1 MLSSNS
7 IKAHESS
14 AEGGQTRLPAKI
26 WQAEGGVDR
35 LCIWPGSQRLST
47 PVMWQEIRRLSPSIF
62 PKIRKIQRV
71 NQRNG
76 QCIRFDVWV
85 DSGEGAGL
93 CETLRKLTKREW
105 IVKLSSRWVERPA
118 RRVGPQRTSVD
129 DQDTPKTDGKTT
141 LRMVSLNINGM
152 SNKRQELDAFL
163 VRGKIHVACLQ
174 ETLLPTDGWT
184 IRFKSYNCYN
194 LGVVQGSAG
203 KRGMSIL
210 VAKSIPSF
218 LIYEGK
224 NKQSQW
230 VRIFPAW
237 APKGLVIGNLYHGW
251 TAKRNHAL
259 TRVIS
264 QFKRFSHS
272 WPTVLLGDYNR
283 ERHDFVRHCA
293 AHTVEVRH
301 PSSPPGKTLYR
312 KWKPVSAIDY
322 AVYNAAFENLGYCSQ
337 KVLKHIRLSDHAPYL
352 LTLHFSGEVPAKKA
366 TETVIRINGA
376 VWRRDAPQIALHNF
390 WTPLADLVEDV
401 EGNREDMFTQ
411 FVQTTRKVC
420 ESINRVREV
429 PLSRIE
435 NTVVNTY
442 SLPLAVTS
450 LYKTATEWMKRATAA
465 SSRSEAKQCFRTSQ
479 RIRKKARF
487 LTRGQGKLSWKKF
500 ILNATYG
507 LVDQDSRGWWSLMKS
522 MTMTKVNVCPVTND
536 DGELVVTG
544 ILEQQAWLQHFGRLL
559 NTDSV
564 CEPLDLTKV
573 ECKPP
578 LPGLSDRIVWS
589 EVVSTVKGMPSG
601 KAPGPVGIP
610 IEIFKAC
617 ISVKPDNRGLASE
630 EPPNDMAR
638 ALLGLINSIYLSH
651 TIPHTML
658 EKWMIA
664 IPKKGDLTSRDNYRG
679 IVLMDTVLKIIMR
692 IIATRTIQGIEI
704 AGGLIP
710 EQGGFRP
717 KRETMMQVVALF
729 EVLQRLLYKGRRGFA
744 VFIDITKAYDNVPHA
759 ALFSKLEAMGVSG
772 RSLEF
777 VKEMYKNTRVKVR
790 TRSGLSESISQNVG
804 VHQGGPFSPVAFS
817 IFINDILEEMQTLG
831 TIITDG
837 MMSFLGLLFADDMVL
852 VAETVDQAQLQLD
865 ALGAWGTR
873 WGMTFGVKPDGS
885 KCAVLPIGSY
895 ITEELDAVQLMLHGH
910 RLPIVS
916 RYQYLGIPITSDC
929 STEPARAEALARGT
943 KALAK
948 VRHLLANN
956 TLPTMSRVLI
966 FNNVV
971 VNSAMYGVELWG
983 GTRKACQGFSLLFTK
998 GIRLC
1003 YGFKERQPC
1012 ATFAMGLDI
1021 GVKPVYVRAIT
1032 ARIRLYDK
1040 VKYGSLPCWLKILI
1054 NHPHS
1059 GNTRSWVSLTEKIRR
1074 KLHLWAT
1081 KDEVVISVG
1090 DSPVELTVLTDWLW
1104 SRELDRSTSRTST
1117 PFVRKLHEYYP
1128 HRPWSPL
1135 REWLPLL
1142 SRPQGPYIEK
1152 MFLRIRVNQ
1161 FWTAERL
1168 CSINYLPAEFE
1179 NKCPFCFDPVPETVH
1194 HMLLVCRQWRQ
1205 ARRPFIRD
1213 MRRMMPAVFEHEP
1226 KVARILGEYPA
1237 SPALVGLG
1245 EAYELAEH
1253 RWEREHVLSRG
1264 WIRARIP
1271 LWNFLSVMLP
1281 RRMAMLRPII
1291 DAHRVCCPTT
1301 QSDGVNLGDPR
1312 VEARAGMTGA
1322 AATTNIRGIT

>member
-1 MLSSNS
+1 
-7 IKAHESS
+7 
-14 AEGGQTRLPAKI
+14 
-26 WQAEGGVDR
+26 
-35 LCIWPGSQRLST
+35 
-47 PVMWQEIRRLSPSIF
+47 
-62 PKIRKIQRV
+62 
-71 NQRNG
+71 
-76 QCIRFDVWV
+76 
-85 DSGEGAGL
+85 
-93 CETLRKLTKREW
+93 
-105 IVKLSSRWVERPA
+105 
-118 RRVGPQRTSVD
+118 
-129 DQDTPKTDGKTT
+129 
-141 LRMVSLNINGM
+141 
-152 SNKRQELDAFL
+152 
-163 VRGKIHVACLQ
+163 
-174 ETLLPTDGWT
+174 
-184 IRFKSYNCYN
+184 
-194 LGVVQGSAG
+194 
-203 KRGMSIL
+203 
-210 VAKSIPSF
+210 
-218 LIYEGK
+218 
-224 NKQSQW
+224 
-230 VRIFPAW
+230 
-237 APKGLVIGNLYHGW
+237 
-251 TAKRNHAL
+251 
-259 TRVIS
+259 
-264 QFKRFSHS
+264 
-272 WPTVLLGDYNR
+272 
-283 ERHDFVRHCA
+283 
-293 AHTVEVRH
+293 
-301 PSSPPGKTLYR
+301 LYR

-322 AVYNAAFENLGYCSQ
+322 AVYNATFETLGYCSQ

-352 LTLHFSGEVPAKKA
+352 LTLHYSGPAPGKVTPEK
-366 TETVIRINGA
+366 VIRINGT
-376 VWRRDAPQIALHNF
+376 VWRRDAPQIALHNL
-390 WTPLADLVEDV
+390 WTPLADLSEDV
-401 EGNREDMFTQ
+401 EGNRDDMFTQ

-435 NTVVNTY
+435 NTVVRTY
-442 SLPLAVTS
+442 SLPHEITS
-450 LYKTATEWMKRATAA
+450 LYKTAAEWMKRATAA

-479 RIRKKARF
+479 RIRKKAKS
-487 LTRGQGKLSWKKF
+487 LTKGQGKLSWKKF

-507 LVDQDSRGWWSLMKS
+507 LVDQDSQGWWSLMKS
-522 MTMTKVNVCPVTND
+522 MMMTKVNVCPVTND

-559 NTDSV
+559 NTNSV

-573 ECKPP
+573 ACKPP

-589 EVVSTVKGMPSG
+589 EVSSTIKSMPSG

-617 ISVKPDNRGLASE
+617 ISVNPDNRELAPG

-638 ALLGLINSIYLSH
+638 VLLGLINSIFLSH
-651 TIPHTML
+651 SIPHTML
-658 EKWMIA
+658 EKWMVA

-692 IIATRTIQGIEI
+692 IIATRTIQGIET

-729 EVLQRLLYKGRRGFA
+729 EILQRLLYEGRRGFA
-744 VFIDITKAYDNVPHA
+744 VFIDITKAYDNVPHT
-759 ALFSKLEAMGVSG
+759 ALFSKLEAMGVTG

-817 IFINDILEEMQTLG
+817 IFINDILEGMQTLG
-831 TIITDG
+831 TVVTDG
-837 MMSFLGLLFADDMVL
+837 MKSFIGLLFADDMVL
-852 VAETVDQAQLQLD
+852 VAETVSQAQFQLD
-865 ALGAWGTR
+865 ALGIWGTR
-873 WGMTFGVKPDGS
+873 WGMTFGVKSDGS

-895 ITEELDAVQLMLHGH
+895 TTQEVDAVQLMLHGH
-910 RLPIVS
+910 RLPVVS

-998 GIRLC
+998 GIRLV

-1012 ATFAMGLDI
+1012 ATYAMGLDI
-1021 GVKPVYVRAIT
+1021 GVKPVYVRAIS

-1059 GNTRSWVSLTEKIRR
+1059 GHTRSWVSLTEKLRR
-1074 KLHLWAT
+1074 TLHRWAD

-1117 PFVRKLHEYYP
+1117 PFVRVLHEYYP

-1142 SRPQGPYIEK
+1142 SRPQGPNIEK

-1168 CSINYLPAEFE
+1168 CSINYLPIEFK
-1179 NKCPFCFDPVPETVH
+1179 NKCPFCLDPVPENVH
-1194 HMLLVCRQWRQ
+1194 HMLFVCRQWRH

-1213 MRRMMPAVFEHEP
+1213 MKRLMPTVFGQEP
-1226 KVARILGEYPA
+1226 QVARILGEYPA

-1253 RWEREHVLSRG
+1253 RWEKEHVLSRG

-1271 LWNFLSVMLP
+1271 LWNFLSEMLP
-1281 RRMAMLRPII
+1281 RRMARLRPII
-1291 DAHRVCCPTT
+1291 DAYRVCCPITR
-1301 QSDGVNLGDPR
+1301 SDGVTSGSPR
-1312 VEARAGMTGA
+1312 VEARAGMTGV
-1322 AATTNIRGIT
+1322 AATTNIRGVT